1 MNENIVVQMRNIMR
15 LLTAFM
21 FLTVLGLECAAA
33 DENDIYKTNIIYEFS
48 LDKAEGIQG
57 KAREW
62 LINKGKAARFVMI
75 GEVHGVADIPV
86 FADAVYDI
94 TDRTALAIETDV
106 WTANKLE
113 ELASSGDDGFDQYFT
128 RRSHQFGIPFYS
140 WKEEAVF
147 LKAVVKKADG
157 IKPSVWG
164 LDQVFVLGGKL
175 IAERLRGK
183 IKTKEARLALDEF
196 ENKLITRPVL
206 VGYGNIDDIEPLY
219 LALLS
224 EKDPEVQEIAEA
236 LKASNA
242 IYAPFTKGFGSALLA
257 NQRREQQMKELFF
270 TYFSRAR
277 KYVGLQKPML
287 KFGRFHMYRGIT
299 PTGVLGLGS
308 FVDALATARG
318 EKTLAISMFCG
329 EGSASRQ
336 FDGSVEGCSNDD
348 IKKSTPLIAKLASE
362 AEGNVLIDTLALRVY
377 GAELL
382 ELASDSEREQFAAF
396 DAIVIIKNSDPA
408 TQFDTTIEDMDLVAL
423 LKAEGEQ

>member
-1 MNENIVVQMRNIMR
+1 MR

-21 FLTVLGLECAAA
+21 FLTALGLECAAA
-33 DENDIYKTNIIYEFS
+33 NADDIDKTNIIYEFT

-62 LINKGKAARFVMI
+62 LINKGKTARFVMI

-86 FADAVYDI
+86 FADTVYDI

-106 WTANKLE
+106 WAANKLE
-113 ELASSGDDGFDQYFT
+113 ELASSDDGFGQYYT

-147 LKAVVKKADG
+147 LKAVVEKADG
-157 IKPSVWG
+157 VKPSIWG

-206 VGYGNIDDIEPLY
+206 VGYGDVDDIEPLY
-219 LALLS
+219 LALLN

-236 LKASNA
+236 LKASNE
-242 IYAPFTKGFGSALLA
+242 IYAPFTKGLGSALLA

-329 EGSASRQ
+329 EGSAARQ

-348 IKKSTPLIAKLASE
+348 IKKSTPLIAKLANE
-362 AEGNVLIDTLALRVY
+362 TAGNVLIDTLALRVY
-377 GAELL
+377 GAELMK
-382 ELASDSEREQFAAF
+382 LASDSEREQFAAF
-396 DAIVIIKNSDPA
+396 DAIVIIKNSGPA
-408 TQFDTTIEDMDLVAL
+408 TQFDTTVEDMDLVAL
-423 LKAEGEQ
+423 LKAEGKQ